1 MANSF
6 RQFLLHINDKSN
18 SVLWFSI
25 LGTDDFFVKLFFIFI
40 LKHLLNHLLKAL
52 CYTFMFN
59 YIS

>member
-25 LGTDDFFVKLFFIFI
+25 LGTDDFFCEIILYFHFKTFAESFIKGTV
-40 LKHLLNHLLKAL
+40 L
-52 CYTFMFN
+52 
-59 YIS
+59 YIHV